1 MRSSWQHGDA
11 RVAAGQAP
19 DRVARLGTD
28 VARTLV
34 PRATLALL
42 VILGLSGATHAGIQ
56 ISSGRGLIV
65 IAIGVDT
72 GPVPSKFAAKDAA
85 AFAAVLGDLH
95 PRKVDGQASAA
106 YRQLF
111 DAVSAKTLAEPDR
124 KSVLAAFQE
133 VVAKASAEDTFVF
146 FFAGPGA
153 WVEGQGEQPAGY
165 HLGLA
170 GGPRRDEVVWDL
182 VKQDLREFGVPLSS
196 LFAILRQV
204 PCQSKLIVLDC
215 GVESGKAI
223 DELVSFEQRGESSL
237 GKSVALWGLAGDSI
251 EIERAGH
258 GLLTCVLLEGLGGA
272 ADRALGPRHQDGT
285 VTARELEAFC
295 YGRLPAGVDE
305 TRNEQWIL
313 SSHPRTYF
321 RGPDFALHLLPD
333 DPALRGSDAGE
344 RGGPKIEVVSPATQ
358 RGLDLETPRK
368 TLRLEFRVT
377 DPLGVH
383 DAYTGIKRGEQLVRQ
398 DAELGADGLWRAEV
412 PLAFGENAL
421 VVGATNLSL
430 NATQLTF
437 KVVRSAAGPVLERT
451 GRSGRDH
458 ALLIA
463 IDDYEHWTPL
473 KSPIRDAKALDQV
486 LRETYGFSVEMLPN
500 PTKRE
505 LLTKIREY
513 VTRDF
518 GDEDQLLV
526 FFAGHGQLDPL
537 TDIGYLVAKDSARG
551 DQLGESYISHLEFVK
566 IMDRIRCP
574 HTLVMLDS
582 CFGGAAFEAAIQKPR
597 GDGDFRADL
606 PEPELIAKK
615 LSHRSRKLVTS
626 GGKEY
631 VWDGGTD
638 GHSPFAT
645 RLLEALRSREAK
657 RSVLTLT
664 EAVTYLERA
673 KPGPIWGGIGGDEP
687 GSDFLFIPK

>member
-1 MRSSWQHGDA
+1 MTSSSQRGRHASPSSCREAAAVGRTQDRDA
-11 RVAAGQAP
+11 RL
-19 DRVARLGTD
+19 ARD
-28 VARTLV
+28 VSR
-34 PRATLALL
+34 TLALVL
-42 VILGLSGATHAGIQ
+42 LTLGLTRATHAGI
-56 ISSGRGLIV
+56 SVAGGRDLFV

-72 GPVPSKFAAKDAA
+72 GPVPSKFAVEDAK
-85 AFAAVLGDLH
+85 AFAKTLSDQHVRGN
-95 PRKVDGQASAA
+95 S
-106 YRQLF
+106 QLF
-111 DAVSAKTLAEPDR
+111 DDVSAKILAEPDR

-133 VVAKASAEDTFVF
+133 VVAKATAEDTFVF

-153 WVEGQGEQPAGY
+153 WVEGKEEQPASY

-223 DELVSFEQRGESSL
+223 DELVSFEQRGENSL

-258 GLLTCVLLEGLGGA
+258 GLLTYVLLDGLGGA
-272 ADRALGPRHQDGT
+272 ADHALGPRHQDGT

-305 TRNEQWIL
+305 TRNEQAIL

-333 DPALRGSDAGE
+333 DPALRGAGGDRE
-344 RGGPKIEVVSPATQ
+344 GPKIEVVSPAAQ

-368 TLRLEFRVT
+368 TLHLEFRVT

-383 DAYTGIKRGEQLVRQ
+383 DAYAGIQRGEQLVRQ
-398 DAELGADGLWRAEV
+398 DAELGEGGLWRAEV
-412 PLAFGENAL
+412 PLAVGENAL
-421 VVGATNLSL
+421 VVGASNLSL

-486 LRETYGFSVEMLPN
+486 LRETYGFSVELLPN

-551 DQLGESYISHLEFVK
+551 DQLGETYISHMEFVK
-566 IMDRIRCP
+566 IVDRIRCP

-606 PEPELIAKK
+606 PELELIANK
-615 LSHRSRKLVTS
+615 LAHRSRKLVTS

-631 VWDGGTD
+631 VWDGGTA
-638 GHSPFAT
+638 GHSPFAA
-645 RLLEALRSREAK
+645 RLLEALRTREAK

-673 KPGPIWGGIGGDEP
+673 KPGPIWGGLEGDEP